1 MKVYKQFTYY
11 DQNFFLY
18 IFSECAN
25 FLVICCVAKA
35 SKQGLLFVHLNFYNL
50 NWILPAAAKAA
61 NKV

>member
-1 MKVYKQFTYY
+1 MIKISFYT
-11 DQNFFLY
+11 FFPSAP
-18 IFSECAN
+18 IFGYLLL
-25 FLVICCVAKA
+25 FAKA